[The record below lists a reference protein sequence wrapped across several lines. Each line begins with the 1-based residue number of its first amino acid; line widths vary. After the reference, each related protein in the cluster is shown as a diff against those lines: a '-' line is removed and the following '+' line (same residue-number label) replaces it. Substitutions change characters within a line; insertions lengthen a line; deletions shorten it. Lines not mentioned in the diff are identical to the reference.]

1 MRKIRMVLLGALAV
15 ALFAVMTATASA
27 ASNISGG
34 GGHASSHALLKT
46 ETAKYKVEEYEFCE
60 EGFCTYEYIAPKFK
74 EWELESGVY
83 GYYYKSGKY
92 TAFVFTSEY
101 NEGCAFVDRKKGKD
115 YYGYADE
122 YCYSPGLYNTMDYLG
137 SFKV

>member
-15 ALFAVMTATASA
+15 SLFAVMTATASA
-27 ASNISGG
+27 ASNVSGG
-34 GGHASSHALLKT
+34 THASSHALVK
-46 ETAKYKVEEYEFCE
+46 AASGKYKVNEYEFCE
-60 EGFCTYEYIAPKFK
+60 EGYCQYEYTAPKYK

-83 GYYYKSGKY
+83 GHYFKSGKY
-92 TAFVFTSEY
+92 TYFVFESEY
-101 NEGCAFVDRKKGKD
+101 NYGCAFVDRKKGKN

-122 YCYSPGLYNTMDYLG
+122 SCYYPGLYNEMLYLG